1 MTRQYTRAAIF
12 LNGNPFVMILF
23 FRLCSFLLATAVDFQ
38 RFNITFSAIYSSL
51 IVWIIALLMMKR
63 RPDSAIRYKTI
74 LKWTSIYSGLCTIV
88 INLLFIFTFVWFLMR
103 CDCICSIIPGVFW
116 YFATFS
122 WSWSWWISEVGLFYQ
137 SYWAKQF
144 EGCEYW
150 NVFRVITHSCSC
162 MHPPS
167 SVLTP

>member
-1 MTRQYTRAAIF
+1 MILYSVVVFVIEFNTDNFVSDEIYQWRVQNKFWETDHDFKPHFAPSMTRQYTRAAIF

-23 FRLCSFLLATAVDFQ
+23 FRLCSFLLATAIDFQ

-88 INLLFIFTFVWFLMR
+88 INLHFIFTFV
-103 CDCICSIIPGVFW
+103 
-116 YFATFS
+116 
-122 WSWSWWISEVGLFYQ
+122 
-137 SYWAKQF
+137 
-144 EGCEYW
+144 
-150 NVFRVITHSCSC
+150 
-162 MHPPS
+162 
-167 SVLTP
+167 